1 MAANKTSSSKRAV
14 KAPAKPAPRSTP
26 APKAKADAAPKVK
39 VKAQAAVA
47 RAAVNKEPAVKS
59 KSKAKAPPAP
69 PPPPEPVVSAF
80 TVGEAVSHKTFGAGK
95 VTEID
100 GERLTIEFPKIGTKM
115 IIDSFVQTAKKR

>member
-1 MAANKTSSSKRAV
+1 MAADKTSSSKRAV

-39 VKAQAAVA
+39 AQAAAA
-47 RAAVNKEPAVKS
+47 RAAVKKEPAPKS

-69 PPPPEPVVSAF
+69 PPVPEPVVSAF